1 MLKQKLY
8 LECFGLQSCSQAA
21 PAQRMLIPKSWNT
34 REKLPERAAEQQGMA
49 GEDEDGLVSALGFP
63 GTLWL
68 GLSSA
73 ALWTQNTCRG
83 WWGFITGTS
92 WEKQN
97 LLLWF
102 SNCHLMI
109 PPRELV
115 RHHKTEQFALEM
127 GDEM

>member
-1 MLKQKLY
+1 MLGTWGASCRPSVGRGLSVSEAGNAQSTGMLKQKLY

-73 ALWTQNTCRG
+73 TL
-83 WWGFITGTS
+83 
-92 WEKQN
+92 
-97 LLLWF
+97 
-102 SNCHLMI
+102 
-109 PPRELV
+109 
-115 RHHKTEQFALEM
+115 
-127 GDEM
+127 